1 MVVVFLTGILTYRL
15 FRNERKKKL
24 KLIHAGAM
32 LTAFLLT
39 VIGLKAVF
47 DSHNLVDPPLANMYS
62 LHSWVGVTC
71 VALFFFQ
78 WVAGLVTFLA
88 PGLAPRLRALYLP
101 VHVHF
106 GLFIFVL
113 ALASVISGIT
123 EIAIFTM

>member
-1 MVVVFLTGILTYRL
+1 ME
-15 FRNERKKKL
+15 RNKVKL
-24 KLIHAGAM
+24 AHAV
-32 LTAFLLT
+32 LLGSALPLM

-47 DSHNLVDPPLANMYS
+47 DNHDLRATPIPNMYS
-62 LHSWVGVTC
+62 LHSWVGIVC